1 MKKFFLTL
9 VSVVMFGTTTMSAQD
24 SYSVVHG
31 SDYVN
36 GTGDDRIEFRN
47 DDTPRTFNVSAYM
60 RNQQATSQQ
69 AEATPQHVE
78 ATPQQVAATQQHV
91 AAARHYA
98 EPSRYD
104 DSRYYDDSRH
114 HADSR
119 YYYSSRPYGE
129 GRGGAYHRH
138 HAPVRSSRVVVVES
152 APVVYGPAPMPPV
165 HPVIVAAPRPEAIV
179 GAAIGTV
186 VGAAIT
192 SLILR

>member
-9 VSVVMFGTTTMSAQD
+9 VSVVMFGTMTMSAQD

-60 RNQQATSQQ
+60 RNQQA
-69 AEATPQHVE
+69 EPQHVS
-78 ATPQQVAATQQHV
+78 ATTQHV
-91 AAARHYA
+91 AAARN
-98 EPSRYD
+98 YD
-104 DSRYYDDSRH
+104 APRHNNVSRH
-114 HADSR
+114 
-119 YYYSSRPYGE
+119 YGE
-129 GRGGAYHRH
+129 GRGGAFHRH
-138 HAPVRSSRVVVVES
+138 HAPVRDTRVVVVES
-152 APVVYGPAPMPPV
+152 APVVYGSAPMPPV
-165 HPVIVAAPRPEAIV
+165 HPVVVAAPRPETII

>member
-1 MKKFFLTL
+1 MKKFFLSL
-9 VSVVMFGTTTMSAQD
+9 VSVVMFGTMTMSAQD
-24 SYSVVHG
+24 SQAVVHG
-31 SDYVN
+31 RDYVD

-47 DDTPRTFNVSAYM
+47 DEAPRTFNVSAYV
-60 RNQQATSQQ
+60 RNQQADS
-69 AEATPQHVE
+69 
-78 ATPQQVAATQQHV
+78 
-91 AAARHYA
+91 RHY
-98 EPSRYD
+98 E
-104 DSRYYDDSRH
+104 DSRH